1 MRWHAAY
8 NEVPSA
14 RRRGRWIAAGAIG
27 PCCRESARIMS
38 LVVFRSKAAGE
49 IFMFAETSRR
59 ILEIIGR
66 EDAPRGVITAE
77 QVPAAL
83 QRLVSA
89 VEQEKADA
97 KAAAAAAEQA
107 DRRSEPTDTPQ
118 PITLGQRA
126 YPLIEMLRAAE
137 RRKVDVTWGV

>member
-1 MRWHAAY
+1 
-8 NEVPSA
+8 
-14 RRRGRWIAAGAIG
+14 
-27 PCCRESARIMS
+27 MS

-66 EDAPRGVITAE
+66 EEAPRGVITAE

-83 QRLVSA
+83 QRLLAA
-89 VEQEKADA
+89 VEQEKANA

-107 DRRSEPTDTPQ
+107 DRRAEATDTAQ

-126 YPLIEMLRAAE
+126 FPLIEMLRAAE
-137 RRKVDVTWGV
+137 RRKVDVTWGI

>member
-1 MRWHAAY
+1 
-8 NEVPSA
+8 
-14 RRRGRWIAAGAIG
+14 
-27 PCCRESARIMS
+27 MS

-66 EDAPRGVITAE
+66 QDAPRGVITAE

-83 QRLVSA
+83 QQLVTA

-107 DRRSEPTDTPQ
+107 DRRSEATNTPQ

>member
-1 MRWHAAY
+1 MPAKRPPH
-8 NEVPSA
+8 
-14 RRRGRWIAAGAIG
+14 
-27 PCCRESARIMS
+27 
-38 LVVFRSKAAGE
+38 
-49 IFMFAETSRR
+49 
-59 ILEIIGR
+59 LEIIGR
-66 EDAPRGVITAE
+66 EDAPRGITAE
-77 QVPAAL
+77 QVLSRCSGWP
-83 QRLVSA
+83 V

-97 KAAAAAAEQA
+97 CAAAAAEQA

>member
-1 MRWHAAY
+1 
-8 NEVPSA
+8 
-14 RRRGRWIAAGAIG
+14 
-27 PCCRESARIMS
+27 MS

-89 VEQEKADA
+89 VDQEKADA